1 MFYFQAPPDTSDYM
15 IAGYAIAF
23 GVMFLY
29 VASLFIRSRN
39 LNRDISVL
47 EEMDKEK

>member
-1 MFYFQAPPDTSDYM
+1 MSFLQTPDTSQYM

-29 VASLFIRSRN
+29 VASLFIRYRN
-39 LNRDISVL
+39 LNRDITL
-47 EEMDKEK
+47 FKEMDQEN